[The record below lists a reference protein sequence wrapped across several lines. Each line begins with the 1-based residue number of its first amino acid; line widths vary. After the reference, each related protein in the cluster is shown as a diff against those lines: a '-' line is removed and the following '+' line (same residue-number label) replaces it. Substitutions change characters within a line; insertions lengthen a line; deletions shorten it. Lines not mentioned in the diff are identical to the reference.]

1 MTVHRAYLQCLLEA
15 DNLRSEHGIHAIPH
29 GCTQSVYSDLLK
41 GVQPS
46 PVTKAPRFTLE
57 DDLPQTQ
64 LLSQDPQAEDDR
76 LGTLAIDDDD
86 YSPTEYG
93 EDSANRMLDLIF
105 EDNMHDDS
113 KVVDRASDP
122 GESQMLRVLQDGSS
136 ELEKPV
142 ARAEADMGPC
152 QSEPADTERRKIV
165 AMSVNE
171 ASTAGYDWRSF
182 KWGAFRFTSKR
193 PSKIGSD
200 GQGSFVW
207 QASCPFHAKNQKTGC
222 RKSCN
227 VSPLTPENF
236 RNVINCLKAWCNE
249 ARKCRTQAEHIALSV
264 SPGSFPLPSVIEAAC
279 IPESEKPSSKVK
291 TDVEIFDEQAKDTA
305 QPSAPVSGPSLPG
318 PKRSAKSAPKRK
330 AKAKPKARVDDKDSS
345 SSSSSKQKRDSNSS
359 TSDSDSSNSSED
371 NSNSS
376 SSS

>member
-1 MTVHRAYLQCLLEA
+1 LIHQGFITSSSNDGDGRFQLTQAGVSNLLLFRLYNAPSPVSKFLFRDADPTTHMMIQMLEDQGWVWQILPSPKKRKVEHDAYIIGAEKIWRTSSLTVHRAYLQCLLEA

-93 EDSANRMLDLIF
+93 EDSANRILDLIF

-236 RNVINCLKAWCNE
+236 RNVIKL
-249 ARKCRTQAEHIALSV
+249 
-264 SPGSFPLPSVIEAAC
+264 F
-279 IPESEKPSSKVK
+279 ESMV
-291 TDVEIFDEQAKDTA
+291 Q
-305 QPSAPVSGPSLPG
+305 
-318 PKRSAKSAPKRK
+318 
-330 AKAKPKARVDDKDSS
+330 
-345 SSSSSKQKRDSNSS
+345 
-359 TSDSDSSNSSED
+359 
-371 NSNSS
+371 
-376 SSS
+376 